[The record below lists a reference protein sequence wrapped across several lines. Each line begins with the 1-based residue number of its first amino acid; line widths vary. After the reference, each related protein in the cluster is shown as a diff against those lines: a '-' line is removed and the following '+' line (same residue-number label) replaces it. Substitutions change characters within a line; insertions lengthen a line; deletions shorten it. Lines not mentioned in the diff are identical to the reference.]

1 MDSKSPEIE
10 KRVSQDVSPGIGLP
24 SSSAEA
30 ETEAT
35 TTTADDTMLAAMGH
49 TPELRRQF
57 SWLSSLGLGFSI
69 TNSWVGYL
77 SNFGQNMIYGG
88 PRLVIVGLVLAFI
101 AQSIITLG
109 LAEIGSAFPSSGGQ
123 YHFCFLLAPSKTR
136 RFAAYII
143 GWMSVVAWWIVTSS
157 GISLCATTLAG
168 ILNFSNPD
176 FTATQWQIYLF
187 FVATAVV
194 TIIPMFIASKRISFI
209 CQAALLLTVVGM
221 ALTLFV
227 PVGMHEHTQP
237 ASFLGSTQAGQ
248 TGWGVGVSWVLGICN
263 AMYAFGGTDAALH
276 ISEEM
281 RNPGRRVPQIII
293 VTMLMGLLTTLP
305 LFIALLLF
313 VQDVDRIVD
322 APLPSVELIYQA
334 TGSKNVT
341 LFLEIWILLVY
352 ICISPIPTKPYQPF
366 EQPLIIYFKPAACIP
381 GQWVTSGRI
390 AWAFARDNGVPF
402 SSYFSHISP
411 ILHFPVRTTLTA
423 FLFTLLYGL
432 LYLASTT
439 AFNSIITSAVLFL
452 NITYAVPQGILLM
465 NRLTSASSKS
475 RNTKTVLPPS
485 RYLNLSPFVGGLC
498 NLFTVF
504 WIIVLGVFVCFPPQ
518 RPVSTGN
525 ANYTP
530 AVVVGIFGVIACF
543 WGVSGRRVFTGPR
556 VDWEG
561 LWGVG
566 GRG

>member
-1 MDSKSPEIE
+1 
-10 KRVSQDVSPGIGLP
+10 
-24 SSSAEA
+24 
-30 ETEAT
+30 
-35 TTTADDTMLAAMGH
+35 MLAAMGH
-49 TPELRRQF
+49 TPELQRQF
-57 SWLSSLGLGFSI
+57 SWLSALGLGFSI

-88 PRLVIVGLVLAFI
+88 PRLVVVGLILAFT
-101 AQSIITLG
+101 AQSTITLG

-123 YHFCFLLAPSKTR
+123 YHFCFLLAPRQTR

-176 FTATQWQIYLF
+176 FEATQWQIYLF

-237 ASFLGSTQAGQ
+237 PSFLASTQAGQ
-248 TGWGVGVSWVLGICN
+248 TGWGVGVSWMLGICN
-263 AMYAFGGTDAALH
+263 AMYSFGGTDAALH

-281 RNPGRRVPQIII
+281 QNPGRRVPQIII

-305 LFIALLLF
+305 LFVALLLF
-313 VQDVDRIVD
+313 VQDADRIVN

-341 LFLEIWILLVY
+341 LFLEIWILVVY
-352 ICISPIPTKPYQPF
+352 IS
-366 EQPLIIYFKPAACIP
+366 CIP

-411 ILHFPVRTTLTA
+411 NLHFPVRTTLTA

-452 NITYAVPQGILLM
+452 NITYAVPQGILLI
-465 NRLTSASSKS
+465 NRLKSTSILS
-475 RNTKTVLPPS
+475 RNKSQSTKNVLPHS
-485 RYLNLSPFVGGLC
+485 RYLNLGPFVGVLC
-498 NLFTVF
+498 NSFAVL
-504 WIIVLGVFVCFPPQ
+504 WIVVLGVFVCFPPQ
-518 RPVSTGN
+518 RRPVRTSN

-530 AVVVGIFGVIACF
+530 AVVVGIFGVIVLF
-543 WGVSGRRVFTGPR
+543 WFISGRRCFLGPR

-561 LWGVG
+561 LWAGL
-566 GRG
+566 RT

>member
-1 MDSKSPEIE
+1 MSEVEKKNSRDVPTGTVFPAPATEIE
-10 KRVSQDVSPGIGLP
+10 AVAD
-24 SSSAEA
+24 
-30 ETEAT
+30 ETP
-35 TTTADDTMLAAMGH
+35 TTADDIMLAAMGH
-49 TPELRRQF
+49 KPELRRQF
-57 SWLSSLGLGFSI
+57 SWLSALGLGFSI

-77 SNFGQNMIYGG
+77 SNFGQNMVYGG
-88 PRLVIVGLVLAFI
+88 TRLVVVGLVLAFL
-101 AQSIITLG
+101 AQSVITLG

-123 YHFCFLLAPSKTR
+123 YHFCFLLAPQKTR

-168 ILNFSNPD
+168 IINFADPS

-187 FVATAVV
+187 FAATAVI
-194 TIIPMFIASKRISFI
+194 TIIPIFTASKKVSFI

-221 ALTLFV
+221 AMTLFV

-237 ASFLGSTQAGQ
+237 VSFLASTQAGE
-248 TGWGVGVSWVLGICN
+248 TGWGTGIAWMLGICN
-263 AMYAFGGTDAALH
+263 GMYAFGGTDAALH

-281 RNPGRRVPQIII
+281 QNPGRRVPQIII

-313 VQDVDRIVD
+313 VKDADAIVN

-341 LFLEIWILLVY
+341 LFLEIWILVVY
-352 ICISPIPTKPYQPF
+352 IS
-366 EQPLIIYFKPAACIP
+366 CIP
-381 GQWVTSGRI
+381 SQWLTSGRI
-390 AWAFARDNGVPF
+390 AWAFARDNGAPF

-411 ILHFPVRTTLTA
+411 RLHFPVRTTTTA
-423 FLFTLLYGL
+423 FLFVLAYGL

-452 NITYAVPQGILLM
+452 NITYAVPQGILLS
-465 NRLTSASSKS
+465 NRFKSVLSKGRS
-475 RNTKTVLPPS
+475 VKNVLPRA
-485 RYLNLSPFVGGLC
+485 RYLNLGPVGMFC
-498 NLFTVF
+498 NLFSVL
-504 WIIVLGVFVCFPPQ
+504 WIVVLGVFVCLPPQ
-518 RPVSTGN
+518 RPVSVGN

-530 AVVVGIFGVIACF
+530 AVVVGIFGVIVLF
-543 WGVSGRRVFTGPR
+543 WLLSGRRMFTGPR

-561 LWGVG
+561 LWGAS
-566 GRG
+566 